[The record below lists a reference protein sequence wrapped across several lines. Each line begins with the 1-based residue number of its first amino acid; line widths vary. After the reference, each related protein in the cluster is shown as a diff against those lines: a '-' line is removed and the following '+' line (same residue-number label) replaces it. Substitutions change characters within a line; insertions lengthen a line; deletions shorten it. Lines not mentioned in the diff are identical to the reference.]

1 MATEHPNLPD
11 YNPNAPADASAGVF
25 GVPGSYE
32 TAKVVYLPVPWEAT
46 TSYGGGTVHGP
57 EAILA
62 ASAQLDLFDLEI
74 LKPYLHGLFWAP
86 EIPGISAMNSD
97 ASTRALAIKEAGGVP
112 HDRPELAIE
121 LERVN
126 RSSDEL
132 NSKVRIETAKIL
144 RDGKI
149 PGIIGGEH
157 SVPYGAFQAAA
168 ECKGSFGILHF
179 DAHSD
184 TRSAYMGFR
193 HSHASIMRNAAEQIP
208 GITHFVQVGIRDF
221 CEEELEFTRS
231 QGERFEVFYDQVLQS
246 RKMSG
251 TPFSNIAREIIQN
264 LPEQVWVSFDID
276 GLDPRFC
283 PHTGTPVPGG
293 LDFSEALLILRTLAK
308 SGRKIIGFD
317 LVEVAPPLNGDG
329 APLEPVQAIDEWD
342 ANVAMRLLYKMS
354 AYALASNGVAAW
366 NPLTQDA

>member
-1 MATEHPNLPD
+1 M
-11 YNPNAPADASAGVF
+11 
-25 GVPGSYE
+25 
-32 TAKVVYLPVPWEAT
+32 
-46 TSYGGGTVHGP
+46 HGP

-62 ASAQLDLFDLEI
+62 ASAQLDLFDLEV
-74 LKPYLHGLFWAP
+74 LKPYTHGLYWLP
-86 EIPGISAMNSD
+86 EISGVSAMNTE

-112 HDRPELAIE
+112 PDRKDLATELD
-121 LERVN
+121 LVN
-126 RSSDEL
+126 RASDEL
-132 NSKVRIETAKIL
+132 NSKVRAETSKIL

-157 SVPYGAFQAAA
+157 SVPFGAFQAAA
-168 ECKGSFGILHF
+168 ENKGSFGILHF

-208 GITHFVQVGIRDF
+208 GITRFVQIGIRDF
-221 CEEELEFTRS
+221 CEEELSFTRS
-231 QGERFEVFYDQVLQS
+231 QGSRFEVHYDQALQS

-251 TPFSNIAREIIQN
+251 TPFSVIAEEIIRN

-317 LVEVAPPLNGDG
+317 LVEVAPPLNRDG
-329 APLEPVQAIDEWD
+329 TPLEPVQAIDEWD
-342 ANVAMRLLYKMS
+342 ANVAMRLLYKLS
-354 AYALASNGVAAW
+354 AYALASHGTAPW